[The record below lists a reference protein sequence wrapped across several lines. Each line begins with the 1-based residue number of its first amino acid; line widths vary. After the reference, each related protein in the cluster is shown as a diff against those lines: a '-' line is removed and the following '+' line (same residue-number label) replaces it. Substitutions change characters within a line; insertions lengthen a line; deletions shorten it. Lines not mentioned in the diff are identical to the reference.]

1 MQADK
6 NSQQVDEGVWQAW
19 LKKSEMQ
26 DRLRY
31 ERRLKALA
39 LLAVFLVVS
48 ALLWK
53 FIG

>member
-1 MQADK
+1 VQAGK
-6 NSQQVDEGVWQAW
+6 ISQQIDDGAWQAW

-39 LLAVFLVVS
+39 LLAVFFVVS

>member
-1 MQADK
+1 VQIDR
-6 NSQQVDEGVWQAW
+6 NSQQIEESVWQAW